1 VINLKNKPRTAQPAE
16 QEPIVYVL
24 DDDKD
29 VREGLKAV
37 LDSVHLPNRLL
48 SSTMAFWPERVDAVS
63 CLVLDL
69 RLPGQ
74 SGLDFQKEL
83 ARAGVEIPVIFLS
96 GHGDIPVAVR
106 AMKAGAIG
114 FLTKPCREQDLL
126 DAVRAALETDRKRRN
141 EKKQSAQLKT
151 RYESLTERERQVM
164 PWVVSGTMNKQTAYE
179 LDLSEVTVKVHR
191 SNLMHKLEARSLVD
205 LVKMALALGI
215 PALDQIRAEGK

>member
-1 VINLKNKPRTAQPAE
+1 
-16 QEPIVYVL
+16 
-24 DDDKD
+24 
-29 VREGLKAV
+29 
-37 LDSVHLPNRLL
+37 
-48 SSTMAFWPERVDAVS
+48 TMAFWPERVDAVS

-83 ARAGVEIPVIFLS
+83 ARAGVEIPVIVLC
-96 GHGDIPVAVR
+96 GPGDIPVAVR
-106 AMKAGAIG
+106 AMKAGAIE

-179 LDLSEVTVKVHR
+179 LDLSEVTV
-191 SNLMHKLEARSLVD
+191 
-205 LVKMALALGI
+205 
-215 PALDQIRAEGK
+215 